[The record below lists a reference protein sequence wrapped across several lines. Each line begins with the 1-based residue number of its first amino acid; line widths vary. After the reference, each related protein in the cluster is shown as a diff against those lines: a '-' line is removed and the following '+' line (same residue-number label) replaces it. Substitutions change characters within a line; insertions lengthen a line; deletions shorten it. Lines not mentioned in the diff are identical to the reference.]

1 MCPTSHHCYEFFHQE
16 KQTKLAM
23 PQSLTALNIP
33 VRGWCQSGCLSHQ
46 TRPPLSSPLHLP
58 FSPPSHF
65 SASVWHVILCCRG
78 NMTGRP
84 AGFAFGSGI
93 SPKAVVCVCVLT
105 EESGSFHLSEKEK
118 KKKTWQFS
126 KESPVLCHPPVSA
139 HTVINLWWFTF
150 WRQTKKTVV
159 LLLVIHVAL
168 MFKQILQSHV
178 LVKRT
183 RSFLITVSSIK
194 GEE

>member
-1 MCPTSHHCYEFFHQE
+1 MCPTSQSCYEFFHQE
-16 KQTKLAM
+16 KQTKLTM

-65 SASVWHVILCCRG
+65 SASVWHVISCCRG

-93 SPKAVVCVCVLT
+93 SPKAVVCVCVCLWINCGDRQFSPLR
-105 EESGSFHLSEKEK
+105 ESK
-118 KKKTWQFS
+118 KKNKPLQFS
-126 KESPVLCHPPVSA
+126 KVSPVLCHPLVSA

-150 WRQTKKTVV
+150 WRQTKKTLSWFSLSFM
-159 LLLVIHVAL
+159 LLSCSNR
-168 MFKQILQSHV
+168 FYNQTSWSKE
-178 LVKRT
+178 RDP
-183 RSFLITVSSIK
+183 F
-194 GEE
+194 